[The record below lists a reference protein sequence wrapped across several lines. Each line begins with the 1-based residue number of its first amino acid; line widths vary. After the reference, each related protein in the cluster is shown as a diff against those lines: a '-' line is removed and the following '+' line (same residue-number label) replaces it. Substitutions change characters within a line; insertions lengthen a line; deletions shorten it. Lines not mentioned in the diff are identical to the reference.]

1 MMPSVDQPGLFSI
14 GHSNI
19 SLEAFLRLLD
29 VTCIQV
35 VADVRTV
42 PRSRYVPHFDAAPLA
57 AALTRRKIMYLSLGE
72 QLGGRPEGD
81 EYYDAD
87 SHVRY
92 DRLAESEPFQAG
104 ITRLR
109 AGMQEYR
116 IALLCSEEDPARC
129 HRHLLIGRVLRSEGT
144 ELYHIRADDRLQPD
158 GELVDVYQAD
168 PLQPALLM
176 PNMRERAWRSLRSV
190 SRGRVLPSSSVR

>member
-1 MMPSVDQPGLFSI
+1 MT
-14 GHSNI
+14 
-19 SLEAFLRLLD
+19 R
-29 VTCIQV
+29 IQV

-57 AALTRRKIMYLSLGE
+57 ATLTRCGMMYLSFGE
-72 QLGGRPEGD
+72 QLGGRPDGD

-104 ITRLR
+104 IERLR
-109 AGMQEYR
+109 NGMQEYR

-129 HRHLLIGRVLRSEGT
+129 HRHLLIGRVLRSEGM
-144 ELYHIRADDRLQPD
+144 ELYHIRADGRLQPD
-158 GELVDVYQAD
+158 GELVDVDQED
-168 PLQPALLM
+168 PRQPALFM

-190 SRGRVLPSSSVR
+190 SRRKVLPSSSVH